1 MVKNTDL
8 NRRAQEFYQNIQQEL
23 QQQQEQLMAP
33 IYKKAQEVVGN
44 LAKEGGYV
52 YVFDRQS
59 ILFID
64 DTQSTDLTPVARQTL
79 GIAEDRTLESLQAEL
94 QAMAAQQ

>member
-1 MVKNTDL
+1 
-8 NRRAQEFYQNIQQEL
+8 
-23 QQQQEQLMAP
+23 MAP
-33 IYKKAQEVVGN
+33 IYQKAQEAVSK

-64 DTQSTDLTPVARQTL
+64 DTQSTDLTPIARKDL

-94 QAMAAQQ
+94 QAQTQATQQ